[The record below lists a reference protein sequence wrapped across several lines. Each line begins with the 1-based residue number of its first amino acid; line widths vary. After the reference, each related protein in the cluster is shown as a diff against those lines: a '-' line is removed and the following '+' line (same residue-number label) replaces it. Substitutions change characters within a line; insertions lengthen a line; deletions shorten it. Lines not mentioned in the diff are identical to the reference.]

1 MLVANLTRRNFVR
14 DSLADCYC
22 GMEDAVDGDYVK
34 FEEAME
40 ASSNSLQQLQAK
52 IRAVA
57 DKLFVCHFQSGGGG
71 LDNLALINELR
82 ELSAMQ

>member
-1 MLVANLTRRNFVR
+1 MSVSNLTRYAVFHNEHC
-14 DSLADCYC
+14 DWNCGLMPQHDGSL
-22 GMEDAVDGDYVK
+22 VK
-34 FEEAME
+34 FEEARE

-57 DKLFVCHFQSGGGG
+57 DKLFVCHFQSGSGG

-82 ELSAMQ
+82 ELSAVQ

>member
-1 MLVANLTRRNFVR
+1 MDKL
-14 DSLADCYC
+14 S
-22 GMEDAVDGDYVK
+22 MSII
-34 FEEAME
+34 AME
-40 ASSNSLQQLQAK
+40 AHVACSNDRLRQAWEIIHAKLVEENGNSLQQLQAK

-57 DKLFVCHFQSGGGG
+57 DKLFVCHFQSGSGG